1 MSLRISQFYKIKIF
15 KLYELY
21 KLFMEWLSTTWDW
34 TAQFWES
41 LTWSRIAVGTVLLLV
56 QVVASYAA
64 IIFVMVKLP
73 ADYFSSSYAKNHDA
87 GGSFLIRWGATILKN
102 LIGVI
107 LIIVGIVMV
116 VTPGPGGLTILLGLV
131 MMDIPGK
138 RPLETKLIQKPAVLS
153 AINKLRARYHKSPLI
168 LE

>member
-1 MSLRISQFYKIKIF
+1 
-15 KLYELY
+15 
-21 KLFMEWLSTTWDW
+21 MEWLSTIWERLP
-34 TAQFWES
+34 QLWES
-41 LTWSRIAVGTVLLLV
+41 LTWSRIIVGTALLIV

-73 ADYFSSSYAKNHDA
+73 ADYFSSSYTRNQNTDA
-87 GGSFLIRWGATILKN
+87 PFLVRWGAVIVKN

-107 LIIVGIVMV
+107 LIIAGMIMV

-138 RPLETKLIQKPAVLS
+138 RPLEARLIQKPAVKS
-153 AINKLRARYHKSPLI
+153 AINKLRARYDKPPL
-168 LE
+168 LLD